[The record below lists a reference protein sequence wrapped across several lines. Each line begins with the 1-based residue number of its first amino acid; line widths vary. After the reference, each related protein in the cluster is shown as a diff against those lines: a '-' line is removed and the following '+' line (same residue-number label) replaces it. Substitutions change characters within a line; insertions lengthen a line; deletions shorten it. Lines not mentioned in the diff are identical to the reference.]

1 MAAMSQMYKP
11 PFTSDVLKEVIKE
24 QNELQDM
31 MIDVLKAISD
41 THPEIVLK
49 YQGYAEKIR
58 KGRE

>member
-1 MAAMSQMYKP
+1 MARLSAKP
-11 PFTSDVLKEVIKE
+11 PMISDVLKEVVKE

-31 MIDVLKAISD
+31 MIDVMKAIAE